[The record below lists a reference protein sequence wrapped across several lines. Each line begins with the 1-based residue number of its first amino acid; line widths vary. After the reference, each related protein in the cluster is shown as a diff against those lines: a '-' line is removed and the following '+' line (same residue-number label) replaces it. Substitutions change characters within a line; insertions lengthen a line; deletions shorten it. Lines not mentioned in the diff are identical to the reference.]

1 MSDKKHF
8 QFSTFNFPF
17 AAGAAAAGL
26 LAGIVPAH
34 AAAVSYTYASN
45 SDYSNIIVN
54 WGSRGVAATAM
65 TPNAEAFYT
74 ENNVSYEQLALLS
87 GSSSISGVPSS
98 PLYQELQDLM
108 QENHKVTTSYG
119 ESRYLMCYTDCQ
131 NNNYSAGIS
140 AFYSGRNVGPN
151 WDSGS
156 TWNREH
162 CWPKSKTGTPS
173 VGNSTRGEAADIM
186 TLRPAVSNINSS
198 RGNKAYGEGRD
209 YYNPNSVSSGSYN
222 LHGDVARI
230 VLYTYVRWGNTS
242 YMWGS
247 GGVMENKDVL
257 LKWMA
262 EDPVDTWELAR
273 NDSVESIT
281 GTRNVFVD
289 YPEFAFL
296 LFNESIPEDMGTPSN
311 GTGSSVVPPPV
322 ITPVAPEIVT
332 APVAGT
338 AYNLFMEQKNNNAVL
353 FFNGKTESETITYRL
368 ATTTSAAASAEVF
381 LEAVSGGYALYFMD
395 DGVKTYIR
403 IYERTDGAANEGKG
417 SLEFVKQAPAEVL
430 TYNSDYNTLVYTADA
445 DTHGIE
451 HIFALLKGCKVID
464 DRIALL

>member
-1 MSDKKHF
+1 
-8 QFSTFNFPF
+8 
-17 AAGAAAAGL
+17 
-26 LAGIVPAH
+26 
-34 AAAVSYTYASN
+34 
-45 SDYSNIIVN
+45 
-54 WGSRGVAATAM
+54 
-65 TPNAEAFYT
+65 
-74 ENNVSYEQLALLS
+74 
-87 GSSSISGVPSS
+87 
-98 PLYQELQDLM
+98 
-108 QENHKVTTSYG
+108 
-119 ESRYLMCYTDCQ
+119 
-131 NNNYSAGIS
+131 
-140 AFYSGRNVGPN
+140 
-151 WDSGS
+151 
-156 TWNREH
+156 
-162 CWPKSKTGTPS
+162 
-173 VGNSTRGEAADIM
+173 M

-198 RGNKAYGEGRD
+198 RGNKAYGEGSD

-247 GGVMENKDVL
+247 DGVMENKDVL

-353 FFNGKTESETITYRL
+353 FFNGKTESETVTYRL

-445 DTHGIE
+445 DNSYYLGTYSNYETFSVSNISYLSADKVDVSQFPAR
-451 HIFALLKGCKVID
+451 FALSSTDPNAPTPPDIEPEPEPKPDSGLSFVDVPVAGKAYKLGMQQNKLD
-464 DRIALL
+464 TPALLTFTGVMSGFYYGTWRHQNLPGCDPA